1 MNRFLFKSRKVTLTI
16 VGGGYV
22 VRNLVSGLAALA
34 GKKMFDDQRHVGQL
48 GDQVVRFLIYVLT
61 DLTPCLN
68 LD

>member
-1 MNRFLFKSRKVTLTI
+1 MTLTI

-22 VRNLVSGLAALA
+22 VGNLVSGLAALA
-34 GKKMFDDQRHVGQL
+34 AKKMFDDQRHIGQL
-48 GDQVVRFLIYVLT
+48 GDMGSRQSVSSYMYVLT

>member
-1 MNRFLFKSRKVTLTI
+1 MSRKMTLTI

-22 VRNLVSGLAALA
+22 VGNLVSGLAALA
-34 GKKMFDDQRHVGQL
+34 GKKMFDDQRHIGGYGEQAEC
-48 GDQVVRFLIYVLT
+48 FLLYVLT